1 MNSIA
6 KRTISAL
13 TTAALV
19 VLAIIYASETVITFA
34 LGLLLGCVL
43 LEYLLLLGKKMPL
56 ESARA
61 SLWFLA
67 GVPVLVLPFVAFASA
82 VHFHGNLMM
91 LYLIAIVKISD
102 MGGFAAGVSTAK
114 LMKGGNHKMCP
125 TISPN
130 KSWEGLAGSVAA
142 SCILSCCFMPITGFI
157 CWKALAFG
165 VTAALVGTFG
175 DLVESKFKRWVGVK
189 DSSTFMP
196 AGMGGFLDMFDSL
209 LFAPAVLLPFI

>member
-1 MNSIA
+1 MNPIA

-19 VLAIIYASETVITFA
+19 VLAIISAPTSWIRPVFA
-34 LGLLLGCVL
+34 VLLALAFLEFAFLLKMKLGFGLKMLLPALIGLAVLGLL
-43 LEYLLLLGKKMPL
+43 
-56 ESARA
+56 S
-61 SLWFLA
+61 SLPAAAEL
-67 GVPVLVLPFVAFASA
+67 
-82 VHFHGNLMM
+82 HGNLMM

-114 LMKGGNHKMCP
+114 LMTGGNHKMCP

-130 KSWEGLAGSVAA
+130 KSWEGLAGSVVA
-142 SCILSCCFMPITGFI
+142 SCILSCCFIPITGFI
-157 CWKALAFG
+157 WCKALAFG

-175 DLVESKFKRWVGVK
+175 DLVESKFKRGVGVK

-196 AGMGGFLDMFDSL
+196 AGMGGILDMFDSL
-209 LFAPAVLLPFI
+209 LFAPAILLPFI

>member
-1 MNSIA
+1 MNPIA

-19 VLAIIYASETVITFA
+19 VLAIIYVPTKWLEPA
-34 LGLLLGCVL
+34 LGMLVALVMVEYILLLVKKFGRKSPRIIVPFLLGVL
-43 LEYLLLLGKKMPL
+43 LIGFCLGQL
-56 ESARA
+56 GEIAEE
-61 SLWFLA
+61 
-67 GVPVLVLPFVAFASA
+67 
-82 VHFHGNLMM
+82 HGNLMM
-91 LYLIAIVKISD
+91 LYIIAIIKISD

-130 KSWEGLAGSVAA
+130 KSWEGLVGSVAA
-142 SCILSCCFMPITGFI
+142 SCILSCCFIPITHFS
-157 CWKALAFG
+157 CSKALAFG

-196 AGMGGFLDMFDSL
+196 AGMGGLLDMFDSL

>member
-1 MNSIA
+1 MNPVL
-6 KRTISAL
+6 KRIITAL
-13 TTAALV
+13 TTATLV
-19 VLAIIYASETVITFA
+19 VLAIIYAPETVITFA

-56 ESARA
+56 ASARA

-67 GVPVLVLPFVAFASA
+67 GVPVLALPFVAFASA

-102 MGGFAAGVSTAK
+102 MGGFAAGMSSAK
-114 LMKGGNHKMCP
+114 LMKGGNHKLCP

-130 KSWEGLAGSVAA
+130 KSWEGLFGSVFA
-142 SCILSCCFMPITGFI
+142 SSVMSCAWMSFTHFGVG
-157 CWKALAFG
+157 KALAFG
-165 VTAALVGTFG
+165 AVAALVGTFG

-196 AGMGGFLDMFDSL
+196 AGMGGLLDMFASL

>member
-1 MNSIA
+1 MNPIA

-19 VLAIIYASETVITFA
+19 VLAIIYASETLITFA

-56 ESARA
+56 ASARA

-67 GVPVLVLPFVAFASA
+67 GVPVLALPFVAFASA

-102 MGGFAAGVSTAK
+102 MGGFAFGVSSAK
-114 LMKGGNHKMCP
+114 LMKGGNHKLCP

-130 KSWEGLAGSVAA
+130 KSWEGLLGSVVF
-142 SCILSCCFMPITGFI
+142 SVVLSLAFLPITKFAVP
-157 CWKALAFG
+157 KAVLFGAVAAF
-165 VTAALVGTFG
+165 VGTFG

-189 DSSTFMP
+189 DSSTFLP
-196 AGMGGFLDMFDSL
+196 AGMGGLLDMFDSL
-209 LFAPAVLLPFI
+209 LFAPAVLLPFV

>member
-56 ESARA
+56 ASARA

-67 GVPVLVLPFVAFASA
+67 GVPVLALPFVAFASA

-130 KSWEGLAGSVAA
+130 KSWEGLAGSVTA

-157 CWKALAFG
+157 WWKALAFG

-209 LFAPAVLLPFI
+209 LFAPAVLLQFI